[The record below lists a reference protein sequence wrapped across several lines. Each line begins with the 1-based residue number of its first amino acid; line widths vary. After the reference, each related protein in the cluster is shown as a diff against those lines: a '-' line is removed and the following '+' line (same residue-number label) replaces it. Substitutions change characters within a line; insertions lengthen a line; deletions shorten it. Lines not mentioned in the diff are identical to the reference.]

1 VKDQN
6 RMSESLYH
14 YNFTDPIDYLHHRP
28 PYLMVDRI
36 IAIEDQRIV
45 TESTV
50 SADSFYGQG
59 HFPGSPVL
67 PGALMQEMTTQS
79 AGILIA
85 ARFNP
90 MSQFNTHDP
99 LFNEYALG
107 VLVKVDSAR
116 YKGFARPGNLL
127 QILVQLENRLGNA
140 FDFSGTVKLGDTTIL
155 RNRFRLANIPSAVL
169 QGGQT
174 AQP

>member
-1 VKDQN
+1 
-6 RMSESLYH
+6 
-14 YNFTDPIDYLHHRP
+14 
-28 PYLMVDRI
+28 MVDKI
-36 IAIEDQRIV
+36 ISIEDHRIE
-45 TESTV
+45 TESSV
-50 SADSFYGQG
+50 SADTFYGQG

-85 ARFNP
+85 ARYNP
-90 MSQFNTHDP
+90 MPEFNTHDP

-116 YKGFARPGNLL
+116 YKGFARPGNILK
-127 QILVQLENRLGNA
+127 ILVQLKQRLGNA
-140 FDFSGTVKLGDTTIL
+140 FDFSGTVRLDNSTIL

-169 QGGQT
+169 QGTQS
-174 AQP
+174 ASA